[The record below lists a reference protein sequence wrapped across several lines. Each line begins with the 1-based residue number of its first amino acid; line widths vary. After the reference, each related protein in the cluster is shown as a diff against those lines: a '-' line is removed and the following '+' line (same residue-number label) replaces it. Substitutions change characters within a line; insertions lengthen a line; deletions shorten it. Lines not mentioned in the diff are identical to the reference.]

1 MFDSIMTW
9 KVRKGCKFYYVH
21 AAMIIKFIYT
31 RNLQILAT
39 EMFDLYRNISPPI
52 FNGIFLQRNINYNLQ
67 SNPVFAA
74 INVR

>member
-1 MFDSIMTW
+1 
-9 KVRKGCKFYYVH
+9 
-21 AAMIIKFIYT
+21 MIIKFIYT

-74 INVR
+74 VNVR